1 MAIFC
6 AFRCDYHVGNSGS
19 CLDERNKK
27 IYGNGKLVVLF
38 YARTEETLAI
48 VYIEYNKYSGNIS
61 IGLPPDLRID
71 VLPFGG
77 FYDENE
83 QKESV
88 ENIVEIVSHKQTI
101 LEREE

>member
-1 MAIFC
+1 M
-6 AFRCDYHVGNSGS
+6 GN
-19 CLDERNKK
+19 
-27 IYGNGKLVVLF
+27 
-38 YARTEETLAI
+38 
-48 VYIEYNKYSGNIS
+48 
-61 IGLPPDLRID
+61 PD

-88 ENIVEIVSHKQTI
+88 ENIVEIVSHKQSI

>member
-1 MAIFC
+1 M
-6 AFRCDYHVGNSGS
+6 
-19 CLDERNKK
+19 
-27 IYGNGKLVVLF
+27 VLF

-83 QKESV
+83 
-88 ENIVEIVSHKQTI
+88 
-101 LEREE
+101 

>member
-6 AFRCDYHVGNSGS
+6 AFRCDCHAGNSGS
-19 CLDERNKK
+19 CLDKGLEK

-71 VLPFGG
+71 VLPSGG

>member
-1 MAIFC
+1 M
-6 AFRCDYHVGNSGS
+6 
-19 CLDERNKK
+19 
-27 IYGNGKLVVLF
+27 VLF

-48 VYIEYNKYSGNIS
+48 VFDTIYSDYKKETEQYIEYNKYSGNIS